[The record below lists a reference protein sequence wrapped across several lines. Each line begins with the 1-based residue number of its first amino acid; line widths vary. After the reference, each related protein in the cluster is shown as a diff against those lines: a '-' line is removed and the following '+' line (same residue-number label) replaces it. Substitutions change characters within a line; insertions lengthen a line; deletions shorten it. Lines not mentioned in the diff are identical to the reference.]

1 MDFRVIIIIV
11 ATDPKN
17 ESTITDKKA
26 ETGQRIIRKAETGFV
41 ERLKVSPDVEIK
53 GESPIMENLTFR
65 QDGPHLT
72 QNSKC

>member
-26 ETGQRIIRKAETGFV
+26 ETGQRIIRKAKTGSV
-41 ERLKVSPDVEIK
+41 ERLKVSPDVEVK
-53 GESPIMENLTFR
+53 GESPIMEDFTFR
-65 QDGPHLT
+65 QDDPYVT
-72 QNSKC
+72 QNS

>member
-26 ETGQRIIRKAETGFV
+26 ETGQTIIRKAKTGVV
-41 ERLKVSPDVEIK
+41 ERLKVSPDVEVK
-53 GESPIMENLTFR
+53 GESPIMENFTIR
-65 QDGPHLT
+65 QDDPYVT
-72 QNSKC
+72 QNS